1 MMHIKNREVSISVIR
16 QRGSASIRYQ
26 LNAFRGSQML
36 HAMNQ
41 RDWMGISLELI
52 ILAWL
57 TRVIPT
63 ELRQNWVFLI
73 FDRWMNELKGGDQ
86 TRPAL
91 SQFHYCGEDDEMT
104 DQNVT
109 CNLGLKSA
117 VITFGVTNEMAQQIT
132 TWKSKERGF
141 FY

>member
-1 MMHIKNREVSISVIR
+1 
-16 QRGSASIRYQ
+16 
-26 LNAFRGSQML
+26 
-36 HAMNQ
+36 
-41 RDWMGISLELI
+41 MGISLELI

-91 SQFHYCGEDDEMT
+91 SQFHYEMT

-132 TWKSKERGF
+132 TWRSKERVF